1 MQPTVA
7 DAVDLPVD
15 RDNFR
20 DNQDEIASR
29 VTCTLAY
36 T

>member
-1 MQPTVA
+1 MQSSIA
-7 DAVDLPVD
+7 EAIDRFAC

-36 T
+36 P